1 MPHISLNARG
11 RFTTGLTARHRG
23 RKALRES
30 HDVVLGLSQ
39 AGGPGRPPADCRFCP
54 VRGLALFRPFEGA
67 ALARLNALRAGSRLV
82 PAGRPI
88 CAPGFDDGHLYTVFR
103 GWAFSYRLRADG
115 RRQILDFH
123 LPGDLIGT
131 ERLATPDSDVGLEAL
146 TPVLLCAFRRA
157 DLLEAAEQVAALGG
171 ALTWMT
177 AREGAVLSERLVT
190 LGRRRAAERVAHLA
204 LELWTRQGWR
214 EAPRDGTCSFPPTQ
228 RHMADAL
235 GLTTEHVN
243 RALAELREHGLMKLD
258 RRELTAP
265 DPEQLAAFADW
276 ADTYLAPRPL
286 L

>member
-1 MPHISLNARG
+1 MVPGFSR
-11 RFTTGLTARHRG
+11 
-23 RKALRES
+23 
-30 HDVVLGLSQ
+30 
-39 AGGPGRPPADCRFCP
+39 AGGPGRPPTDCRLCP

-67 ALARLNALRAGSRLV
+67 TLARLNAVRAGIRMVQS
-82 PAGRPI
+82 GQPI
-88 CAPGFDDGHLYTVFR
+88 CGPGLDDGYLYTVFR

-123 LPGDLIGT
+123 LPGDLIGS
-131 ERLATPDSDVGLEAL
+131 ERLATPSSDIGLEAL
-146 TPVLLCAFRRA
+146 TPVVLCAFRRG
-157 DLLEAAEQVAALGG
+157 DLIEAAEEHAAFGG

-214 EAPRDGTCSFPPTQ
+214 EAPRDGTCPFPPTQ
-228 RHMADAL
+228 RHVADAL

-243 RALAELREHGLMKLD
+243 RALAELRERGLMQLE
-258 RRELTAP
+258 RRTLTVP
-265 DPEQLAAFADW
+265 DPEQLATFADW
-276 ADTYLAPRPL
+276 ANSYLAPRPL